1 MERLNPG
8 NGDKTEND
16 WNTPDSYS
24 TLGTLTYLIYCF
36 RKVLD
41 TQRLLKNVDC
51 KGWKKSEA
59 NRLVFIAATPTSI
72 SILDSYGMKT
82 LWFEFGNDIFT
93 GFKMLTA

>member
-51 KGWKKSEA
+51 KGWKNSEA
-59 NRLVFIAATPTSI
+59 NRLVFIAAKKHTYATI
-72 SILDSYGMKT
+72 
-82 LWFEFGNDIFT
+82 IFHNA
-93 GFKMLTA
+93 MVSLALV

>member
-51 KGWKKSEA
+51 KGWKNSEA

-93 GFKMLTA
+93 GFKMLTV